1 MVLDRFFKPKWQ
13 HKKAQVRLQAVAQLD
28 PKNKEHLNVLR
39 TLAIGDNEPSVQK
52 TAVQRI
58 NQIHPLEE
66 MLKTHPDKQ
75 LENWLTHQIA
85 HLLAH
90 KHAKELD
97 ETEQVQYIQKCSH
110 QQIIQYVALNAELST
125 LQLAAIKRLEDES
138 DLSQVVINAS
148 ASNLRFAAAERIH
161 SKQALSEIVKLI
173 RNKDKKVTRL
183 IRDKLSELEQAQ
195 NHENELQ
202 QALKDNVE
210 AIEKL
215 AQNTDSIQFESRL
228 KNIEQKWK
236 HFSETT
242 TAPYLSRYQSA
253 HQQCQAI
260 AERHQQQKVA
270 QQNQAVALENATEEL
285 TSTCD
290 ILENCLEGLEVQIK
304 QNEFDEPALN
314 AVITSQGTRWE
325 EACQHARPSPEVKQ
339 RYQNSNAL
347 LNQLLAANQRLK
359 ERDQDLQALLQ
370 TDPQNDPK
378 PRNTQRSIEKLQQYI
393 SWPHSFQ
400 SHPALENLAE
410 MSQHLHTLEKTQR
423 QKIEQRIKKLDS
435 NLEQIKS
442 AIHQGSLKTARK
454 LSKEVRKE
462 LSDLP
467 HQKTK
472 TISREF
478 QALQSTMDELTD
490 WQGFA
495 TTPKKEQLI
504 EKMQQL
510 VNAELDLEDKAD
522 QIRNLQGEWKQL
534 GASDPKVSKSQWD
547 RFKTAADSAYEPCKA
562 YFQDKNAQRGA
573 NLSKRIALC
582 EQLEVYIEGSDW
594 NQVDWKKVEEIH
606 QVARKEWQLY
616 SPVDRSAGKDTQ
628 QRFNLLLKEIQN
640 RINEEKNQNAE
651 QKDKLIAEAK
661 LLLEEADLNKA
672 IEAIKSL
679 QGDWKKIGVTQH
691 QKGRQQWKEFREH
704 CDAIFARRDQQRHD
718 KIADQQSQA
727 QQADEICQTLETLI
741 QKDYGEII
749 AGQKSLNQF
758 RAQLD
763 SLTNIPGNQRKGI
776 DKRFNRLNEEFA
788 LALTTA
794 KQQQLLASLNT
805 ARQAAELC
813 QQIERLLEPQNDA
826 SSQGQK
832 SEAISETALEAV
844 LETALETKLATIVA
858 GWPQEFENIDRQWQS
873 AINARFEHAKES
885 AANLIADG
893 TNRPSKSQQELDTAM
908 DQLENLCIGME
919 ILSNVE
925 SPVEAQSKRMAY
937 QVNRLA
943 SGLGQ
948 SKQHQTDQQQMI
960 DLELN
965 WLQQPWI
972 NTVGHPDLQQRYER
986 ALQAFYSESNAL

>member
-39 TLAIGDNEPSVQK
+39 TLAIGDNEPTVQK

-66 MLKTHPDKQ
+66 MLKNHPDKQ
-75 LENWLTHQIA
+75 LENWLTQQIG

-90 KHAKELD
+90 KHARELD
-97 ETEQVQYIQKCSH
+97 EAEQVRYIQKCDH
-110 QQIIQYVALNAELST
+110 QQIIQYIALNAELST
-125 LQLAAIKRLEDES
+125 LQLAAIERLENES
-138 DLSQVVINAS
+138 DLTHVAINAG
-148 ASNLRFAAAERIH
+148 AANLRFAAAERIH
-161 SKQALSEIVKLI
+161 SKQALSDIAKLI
-173 RNKDKKVTRL
+173 KNKDKKVTRL
-183 IRDKLSELEQAQ
+183 IRDKLAELEKVH
-195 NHENELQ
+195 NHEKELQ
-202 QALKDNVE
+202 QALQANVE

-215 AQNTDSIQFESRL
+215 AQNTDSIQFESHL
-228 KNIEQKWK
+228 KNIEQKWGR
-236 HFSETT
+236 FSETT

-253 HQQCQAI
+253 HLQCQAI
-260 AERHQQQKVA
+260 AEHHQQQKVA
-270 QQNQAVALENATEEL
+270 QQNQAIVLENATEEL
-285 TSTCD
+285 ISTCD
-290 ILENCLEGLEVQIK
+290 TLENCLEGLEEQIK
-304 QNEFDEPALN
+304 QNKFDEPALN
-314 AVITSQGTRWE
+314 AVITSQRTRWE
-325 EACQHARPSPEVKQ
+325 EACHHVSPSSEIKQ
-339 RYQNSNAL
+339 RYQHSNAL
-347 LNQLLAANQRLK
+347 FNQLLTANQRLK
-359 ERDQDLQALLQ
+359 EKDLDLQALLQ
-370 TDPQNDPK
+370 TSPQNDPK
-378 PRNTQRSIEKLQQYI
+378 PQNTQRSIGKLQQYVG
-393 SWPHSFQ
+393 WPDSFQ
-400 SHPALENLAE
+400 THPALETLVE
-410 MSQHLHTLEKTQR
+410 LSKHLHAIEKNQR
-423 QKIEQRIKKLDS
+423 QQTEQRIKKLDS
-435 NLEQIKS
+435 NVEQIKN
-442 AIHQGSLKTARK
+442 AIHQGNLKSARK

-472 TISREF
+472 TTSREF
-478 QALQSTMDELTD
+478 HALQSTLDELTD

-510 VNAELDLEDKAD
+510 VNTDLDLDLEDKAD

-573 NLSKRIALC
+573 NLSKRTGLC
-582 EQLEVYIEGSDW
+582 EQLESYIEGSDW
-594 NQVDWKKVEEIH
+594 NQADWKKVEEIH

-628 QRFNLLLKEIQN
+628 QRFNRLLKDIQN

-651 QKDKLIAEAK
+651 QKNKLIAEAK
-661 LLLEEADLNKA
+661 LLIEEADLNKA

-679 QGDWKKIGVTQH
+679 QGDWKKVGLTQH
-691 QKGRQQWKEFREH
+691 QKGRQQWKEFRGH
-704 CDAIFARRDQQRHD
+704 CDAIFARRDQQRND

-727 QQADEICQTLETLI
+727 QQADEICQALETLI
-741 QKDYGEII
+741 RKDYREII

-763 SLTNIPGNQRKGI
+763 SLPHIPSNQRKGI
-776 DKRFNRLNEEFA
+776 DQRFNRLNEEFA

-794 KQQQLLASLNT
+794 KQQQLLDSLNT

-813 QQIERLLEPQNDA
+813 QQLERLLELEND
-826 SSQGQK
+826 SSAQDK
-832 SEAISETALEAV
+832 KLEPL
-844 LETALETKLATIVA
+844 LEKIVA
-858 GWPQEFENIDRQWQS
+858 EWPEEFKNIDRQWQT
-873 AINARFEHAKES
+873 AINARFENAKES
-885 AANLIADG
+885 VANLIA
-893 TNRPSKSQQELDTAM
+893 NSEMRPSKSEQEINTEM
-908 DQLENLCIGME
+908 EQLENLCIGME

-943 SGLGQ
+943 SGIGQ

-960 DLELN
+960 NLELN

-972 NTVGHPDLQQRYER
+972 NTAKHADLQQRYER
-986 ALQAFYSESNAL
+986 VLHAFYSETNAL

>member
-39 TLAIGDNEPSVQK
+39 TLAIGDNEPTVQK

-66 MLKTHPDKQ
+66 MLKNHPDKQ
-75 LENWLTHQIA
+75 LENWLTQQIG

-97 ETEQVQYIQKCSH
+97 EAEQVRYIQKCDH

-125 LQLAAIKRLEDES
+125 LQLAAIERLENES
-138 DLSQVVINAS
+138 DLTHLAINAG
-148 ASNLRFAAAERIH
+148 AANLRFAAAERIH
-161 SKQALSEIVKLI
+161 SKQALSDIAKLI
-173 RNKDKKVTRL
+173 KNKDKKVTRL
-183 IRDKLSELEQAQ
+183 IRDKLAELEQVH
-195 NHENELQ
+195 NHEKELQ
-202 QALKDNVE
+202 QALQANVE

-215 AQNTDSIQFESRL
+215 AQNTDSIQFESHL
-228 KNIEQKWK
+228 KNIEQKWGR
-236 HFSETT
+236 FSETT

-253 HQQCQAI
+253 HLQCQAI
-260 AERHQQQKVA
+260 AEHHQQQKVA
-270 QQNQAVALENATEEL
+270 QQNQAIVLENAVEEL
-285 TSTCD
+285 ISTCD
-290 ILENCLEGLEVQIK
+290 TLENCLEGLEEQIK
-304 QNEFDEPALN
+304 QNKFDEPALN
-314 AVITSQGTRWE
+314 AVITSQRTRWE
-325 EACQHARPSPEVKQ
+325 EACHHVSPSAEIKQ
-339 RYQNSNAL
+339 RYQHSNAL
-347 LNQLLAANQRLK
+347 LNQLLTANQRLK
-359 ERDQDLQALLQ
+359 EKDLDLQALLQ
-370 TDPQNDPK
+370 TNPQNDPK
-378 PRNTQRSIEKLQQYI
+378 PQNTQRSIGKLQQYI
-393 SWPHSFQ
+393 DWPDSFQ
-400 SHPALENLAE
+400 THPALETLAE
-410 MSQHLHTLEKTQR
+410 LSKHLHAIEKTQR
-423 QKIEQRIKKLDS
+423 QQTEQRIKKLDS
-435 NLEQIKS
+435 NVEQIKN
-442 AIHQGSLKTARK
+442 AIHQGNLKSARK

-472 TISREF
+472 TTSREF
-478 QALQSTMDELTD
+478 HALQSTLDELTD

-510 VNAELDLEDKAD
+510 VNTDLDLEDKAD

-573 NLSKRIALC
+573 NLSKRTGLC
-582 EQLEVYIEGSDW
+582 EQLESYIEGSDW
-594 NQVDWKKVEEIH
+594 NQADWKKVEEIH

-628 QRFNLLLKEIQN
+628 QRFNRLLKDIQN

-651 QKDKLIAEAK
+651 QKSKLIAEAK

-679 QGDWKKIGVTQH
+679 QGDWKKVGLTQH
-691 QKGRQQWKEFREH
+691 QKGRQQWKEFRAH
-704 CDAIFARRDQQRHD
+704 CDAIFARRDQQRND

-727 QQADEICQTLETLI
+727 QQADEICQALETLI
-741 QKDYGEII
+741 RKDYREII

-763 SLTNIPGNQRKGI
+763 SLPHIPSNQRKGI
-776 DKRFNRLNEEFA
+776 DQRFNRLNEEFA

-794 KQQQLLASLNT
+794 KQQQLLDSLNT

-813 QQIERLLEPQNDA
+813 QQLECLLELEND
-826 SSQGQK
+826 SSAQDK
-832 SEAISETALEAV
+832 KLEPL
-844 LETALETKLATIVA
+844 LEKIVA
-858 GWPQEFENIDRQWQS
+858 EWPEEFKNIDRQWQT
-873 AINARFEHAKES
+873 AINARFENAKES
-885 AANLIADG
+885 VANLIA
-893 TNRPSKSQQELDTAM
+893 NSEMRPSKSEQEINTEM
-908 DQLENLCIGME
+908 EQLENLCIGME

-943 SGLGQ
+943 SGIGQ

-960 DLELN
+960 NLELN

-972 NTVGHPDLQQRYER
+972 NTAKHADLQQRYER
-986 ALQAFYSESNAL
+986 VLHAFYSETNAP